1 MKQVILGWKWWV
13 SLGFAVL
20 LRVAVC
26 QVPGAVVTTTVQD
39 TVYRADGTPAGGTVL
54 LSWGAFTTA
63 DGESIAAGSTS
74 VTLGANG
81 ALHVA
86 LAPNAGATP
95 MGSYYTAVLH
105 LNDGTT
111 SKQYWV
117 VPMPLVSGAPVK
129 LASIQ
134 NQVLPTSVAMQTVSK
149 QYVDNAI
156 SQARVGLPVD
166 STGYVR
172 ISGDTMTGPLVLPGD
187 PVAPLQASDKNYVD
201 TQVASV
207 SGGLGGTVR
216 ELPSTTQVVSQPSG
230 TQLDVNLLN
239 GEVYASQ
246 YVSGAGDNGITNALN
261 SADCASGCRVQ
272 VEPTYSGDDAILSGT
287 VPGPATGDAAVVD
300 ERGGSEVRTVLNPL
314 AVGSTTPIAEVISMT
329 ETLSPSELEAIH
341 PGAGSVGSTVVALN
355 THAAAGGNNQDPVDV
370 ETLPYGK
377 NTYGVLSLGGSYN
390 TQGQHIQLG
399 NEVNCFAVGDCLAGS
414 QYIFSSGG
422 YRDPSDEGTHP
433 YDLLVAEDSRV
444 FDSTCASGC
453 TTGSTMLVTSGSG
466 GTQGDGRY
474 LIDMNPAKDISN
486 GLLIGGGKT
495 IFGTANF
502 SGTSFP
508 VSVFLTTAQSATSQ
522 PMNMAPGTVTLPIA
536 TSGVAA
542 GYSTSTA
549 ALPATTGVACVADV
563 ATNFP
568 YFETAAYSVV
578 DATHIQLTLNKPHM
592 SGATVAVGG
601 LCGYGLEQTVDTVGG
616 IRQVFPVIGSTD
628 ATDLYY
634 ADALTTIIGRTGSTS
649 GYINLSLP
657 VSTVSRVSNVVTA
670 TIATNLINQDVNG
683 LTVTVSGV
691 ADPSYNGNYPVYTT
705 SVNTLT
711 YSDTGPDSTS
721 TGGTISVLTGGYVLY
736 PMAEVLNVYNPATKL
751 VDGTFQLAANTVPWA
766 AGDAVEE
773 PHYFQ
778 QVTAADTEGV
788 VQYVPRPSQFTSQG
802 KTYQGEVGPGFRGWQ
817 IQNGVP
823 ENNYIGAGGTHHV
836 PDYAYSVV
844 GAWLEDFD
852 VEAGTSAVIHTHC
865 NLNGCNRWDSDY
877 DLFLMD
883 SAVGVDG
890 LSYAPES
897 STVTVGMRGTPYA
910 FSPTAFTAGTINV
923 GTLNATTITGGISG
937 GAIHSGTIGAAYLP
951 LFGPSGT
958 THAPGIV
965 PDPGATAGATR
976 YLREDG
982 TWDVPAG
989 GSGGSPTGAAGG
1001 DLSGSY
1007 PNPTVAAVH
1016 ATSGTIDGVTVGGTT
1031 PEPITATTLKTTST
1045 GGNSVLLGGVAGST
1059 GDASTV
1065 VSGNGHYH
1073 VFEIEQTNGSTR
1085 SAFTFSSVLS
1095 GTPTPMFE
1103 FGTGFGL
1110 TERSFYIYDNDPAI
1124 SSTELYIA
1132 PTTGYIGLGNGMRSP
1147 AYQLDVLGDVHASGG
1162 YVGPSTA
1169 PSGSCTDNGAW
1180 VFSQDGHATF
1190 CASGT
1195 WVTKI

>member
-20 LRVAVC
+20 LRLAVC

-81 ALHVA
+81 ALSVA

-117 VPMPLVSGAPVK
+117 VPMPLVSGAPVT

-156 SQARVGLPVD
+156 SRAKVGLPID
-166 STGYVR
+166 SSGYVLVA
-172 ISGDTMTGPLVLPGD
+172 GDTMTGPLVLPGD
-187 PVAPLQASDKNYVD
+187 PISSSQAADKHYVD
-201 TQVASV
+201 TSVQAVAS
-207 SGGLGGTVR
+207 GLAETVNT
-216 ELPSTTQVVSQPSG
+216 LPTATQVVAQPSG

-239 GEVYASQ
+239 GDVYASQ
-246 YVSGAGDNGITNALN
+246 YASGAGDNGIINALN
-261 SADCASGCRVQ
+261 SSDCANGCRVQ
-272 VEPTYSGDDAILSGT
+272 VEPTYTGKDVLLLGE
-287 VPGPATGDAAVVD
+287 VPGPATGNAAVVD
-300 ERGGSEVRTVLNPL
+300 ERGGSELHTVLNPL
-314 AVGSTTPIAEVISMT
+314 GVGSNAPTAEEISML
-329 ETLSPSELEAIH
+329 ETLSPTELEALH
-341 PGAGSVGSTVVALN
+341 PGAGSVGATVLSL
-355 THAAAGGNNQDPVDV
+355 TTEAAAGGNNQDPVDV

-377 NTYGVLSLGGSYN
+377 NTYGVLSLSGSYN
-390 TQGQHIQLG
+390 TQGQHIQSG
-399 NEVNCFAVGDCLAGS
+399 NQVNCYAVGDCLAGS
-414 QYIFSSGG
+414 QYIFSAGG

-433 YDLLVAEDSRV
+433 YDLITAEDTRV

-453 TTGSTMLVTSGSG
+453 TTGSTTLVTAGTG

-474 LIDMNPAKDISN
+474 LIDMNPAKDIST
-486 GLLIGGGKT
+486 GQLIGGGKT

-522 PMNMAPGTVTLPIA
+522 PTNMAPGTVTLPIA

-542 GYSTSTA
+542 GYATSTA
-549 ALPATTGVACVADV
+549 ALPAQTGVACVADV
-563 ATNFP
+563 ATYFP

-592 SGATVAVGG
+592 SGATIAVGG
-601 LCGYGLEQTVDTVGG
+601 LCGYGLEQTVDTVNG

-634 ADALTTIIGRTGSTS
+634 ADALTTVIGRRGTTS
-649 GYINLSLP
+649 GYYNISLP
-657 VSTVSRVSNVVTA
+657 VSTVSRVSNIVTV
-670 TIATNLINQDVNG
+670 TLGTNLLNQDVNG
-683 LTVTVSGV
+683 LTMTVSGV
-691 ADPSYNGNYPVYTT
+691 ADPSYNGSYTVYTT
-705 SVNTLT
+705 SSNTLT

-721 TGGTISVLTGGYVLY
+721 TGGTVGLLTGGYVLY
-736 PMAEVLNVYNPATKL
+736 PMAEVLSVYNPATKF

-778 QVTAADTEGV
+778 QVTAADTEAV

-802 KTYQGEVGPGFRGWQ
+802 KTYQGELGPGFRGWQ

-823 ENNYIGAGGTHHV
+823 ESNYIGAGGTHSV
-836 PDYAYSVV
+836 PDYAYTVV
-844 GAWLEDFD
+844 GAWQEDFD

-865 NLNGCNRWDSDY
+865 NLNGCNRWDSGY

-883 SAVGVDG
+883 SAAGVDG
-890 LSYAPES
+890 LSYSPQT
-897 STVTVGMRGTPYA
+897 STAIFGMRGVGYS

-923 GTLNATTITGGISG
+923 GTLNATTITGGVSGSAIS
-937 GAIHSGTIGAAYLP
+937 SGTVSAARLP

-989 GSGGSPTGAAGG
+989 GSGGSPSGAAGG
-1001 DLSGSY
+1001 DLAGSY

-1016 ATSGTIDGVTVGGTT
+1016 ATAGSLDGVTIGGTT
-1031 PEPITATTLKTTST
+1031 PAAVTATALLAT
-1045 GGNSVLLGGVAGST
+1045 GTAVFGGVQSNQTMSGEAFLTGNVPNGNLPGMVLYNAGGGSGSSVSLDFYNTNNHSNIPQARVIGIDDGNFGDNLTLST
-1059 GDASTV
+1059 KQDGASANPLVPRLQVGV
-1065 VSGNGHYH
+1065 VSAPTGACANNG
-1073 VFEIEQTNGSTR
+1073 EW
-1085 SAFTFSSVLS
+1085 VLS
-1095 GTPTPMFE
+1095 E
-1103 FGTGFGL
+1103 
-1110 TERSFYIYDNDPAI
+1110 
-1124 SSTELYIA
+1124 
-1132 PTTGYIGLGNGMRSP
+1132 
-1147 AYQLDVLGDVHASGG
+1147 
-1162 YVGPSTA
+1162 
-1169 PSGSCTDNGAW
+1169 
-1180 VFSQDGHATF
+1180 DGHATF
-1190 CASGT
+1190 CAGGT